1 MINMNYKEHIKIEE
15 LAMLAGVSVKTI
27 NYWYMFKKKFPDN
40 EYAQLLPDYI
50 QQGGR
55 QTRYWKREDVW
66 KIITFKQ
73 AIPRGRNGVMGEIT
87 HEMYQKKERYIDD
100 EEE

>member
-1 MINMNYKEHIKIEE
+1 MLKLEYKEYVRIEE
-15 LAMLAGVSVKTI
+15 LAMLAGVSVKAI
-27 NYWYMFKKKFPDN
+27 NYWYWFKKKFPDN
-40 EYAQLLPDYI
+40 EYAQMLPDYI

-73 AIPRGRNGVMGEIT
+73 AIPRGRNGIMGEIT
-87 HEMYQKKERYIDD
+87 HKLYVKKEKYRDD
-100 EEE
+100 EDE

>member
-1 MINMNYKEHIKIEE
+1 MNYKEYIKVEE
-15 LAMLAGVSVKTI
+15 LAMLAGVSTKAI
-27 NYWYMFKKKFPDN
+27 NYWYWFKKSNPDN

-66 KIITFKQ
+66 KVITFKQ
-73 AIPRGRNGVMGEIT
+73 AIPRGRNGLMGSIT
-87 HEMYQKKERYIDD
+87 HKLYTKKEKYIDD
-100 EEE
+100 EDE